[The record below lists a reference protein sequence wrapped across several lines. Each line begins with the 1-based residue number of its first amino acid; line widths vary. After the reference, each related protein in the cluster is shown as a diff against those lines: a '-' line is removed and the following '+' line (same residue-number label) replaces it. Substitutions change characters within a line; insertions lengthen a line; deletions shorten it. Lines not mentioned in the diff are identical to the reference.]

1 MRTFVRF
8 GRQMAGMTVA
18 LLVASLPMGASH
30 MGAHAEYV
38 GGTRADIPTSNTGSI
53 EVMDN
58 TYFVFLSKKT
68 QIKIP
73 YDHINL
79 VEYGQKVDR
88 RYLAAALISPIFMMA
103 KSRQHF
109 LTLGFQDENGLQQAL
124 VFKVDKKDIR
134 VALVSLEARTGQ
146 QVRYQDEEARIAG
159 RG

>member
-1 MRTFVRF
+1 MRTLTFL
-8 GRQMAGMTVA
+8 TV
-18 LLVASLPMGASH
+18 LLLGSLPLPADH
-30 MGAHAEYV
+30 AGAHAEYV
-38 GGTRADIPTSNTGSI
+38 GGTRADIPSNNNGSI

-73 YDHINL
+73 YDRINL

-88 RYLAAALISPIFMMA
+88 RYIAAAVISPIFMLA
-103 KSRQHF
+103 KTRQHF
-109 LTLGFQDENGLQQAL
+109 LTLGFQDENGVQQAL
-124 VFKVDKKDIR
+124 VFKIDKKDIR

-146 QVRYQDEEARIAG
+146 QVRYQDEQARIAG

>member
-1 MRTFVRF
+1 MRKLAILIAIF
-8 GRQMAGMTVA
+8 
-18 LLVASLPMGASH
+18 LASLPLTAGH
-30 MGAHAEYV
+30 IGAHAEYV
-38 GGTRADIPTSNTGSI
+38 GGTRADIPTSNAGNI

-68 QIKIP
+68 KIKIP
-73 YDHINL
+73 YDRINL

-88 RYLAAALISPIFMMA
+88 RYIAAAVISPIFMLA

>member
-58 TYFVFLSKKT
+58 TYLSLIHIFRGEAGFAFGFTGSVRGGTAFFAGHQIGRFHFVCFLFRALKK
-68 QIKIP
+68 P
-73 YDHINL
+73 
-79 VEYGQKVDR
+79 
-88 RYLAAALISPIFMMA
+88 AAEGKLW
-103 KSRQHF
+103 
-109 LTLGFQDENGLQQAL
+109 
-124 VFKVDKKDIR
+124 
-134 VALVSLEARTGQ
+134 RT
-146 QVRYQDEEARIAG
+146 
-159 RG
+159 

>member
-1 MRTFVRF
+1 MPKF
-8 GRQMAGMTVA
+8 ALSIA
-18 LLVASLPMGASH
+18 LLLATLPLTAGH

-38 GGTRADIPTSNTGSI
+38 GGTRADIPGNNNGNI

-73 YDHINL
+73 YDRSNL

-88 RYLAAALISPIFMMA
+88 RYLAAAVISPIFMLA

-109 LTLGFQDENGLQQAL
+109 LTLGFQDENGVQQAL

>member
-1 MRTFVRF
+1 MRPFTFI
-8 GRQMAGMTVA
+8 TA
-18 LLVASLPMGASH
+18 LLLASLPLQAGH

-38 GGTRADIPTSNTGSI
+38 GGTRADIPANNNGSI

-58 TYFVFLSKKT
+58 TYFVFLSKRT
-68 QIKIP
+68 EIKIP
-73 YDHINL
+73 YDRINL

-88 RYLAAALISPIFMMA
+88 RYIAAAVISPIFMLA
-103 KSRQHF
+103 KTRQHF
-109 LTLGFQDENGLQQAL
+109 LTLGFQDENGVQQAL

-146 QVRYQDEEARIAG
+146 QVRYQDEQARIAG

>member
-1 MRTFVRF
+1 MRKFVIF
-8 GRQMAGMTVA
+8 IA
-18 LLVASLPMGASH
+18 LVSTSLPLFAGH
-30 MGAHAEYV
+30 IGAHAEYV
-38 GGTRADIPTSNTGSI
+38 GGTRADIPTSNSGNI

-58 TYFVFLSKKT
+58 TYFIFQSKKT
-68 QIKIP
+68 KIKIP
-73 YDHINL
+73 YDRINL

-88 RYLAAALISPIFMMA
+88 RYLAAAIISPIFMLA

-146 QVRYQDEEARIAG
+146 EVRYQDEEARIAG

>member
-8 GRQMAGMTVA
+8 GRLTAVTTA
-18 LLVASLPMGASH
+18 LLIASLPMDAGH

-38 GGTRADIPTSNTGSI
+38 GGTRADIPTSNKGNI

-88 RYLAAALISPIFMMA
+88 RYLAAAL
-103 KSRQHF
+103 SRRF
-109 LTLGFQDENGLQQAL
+109 L
-124 VFKVDKKDIR
+124 
-134 VALVSLEARTGQ
+134 
-146 QVRYQDEEARIAG
+146 
-159 RG
+159 